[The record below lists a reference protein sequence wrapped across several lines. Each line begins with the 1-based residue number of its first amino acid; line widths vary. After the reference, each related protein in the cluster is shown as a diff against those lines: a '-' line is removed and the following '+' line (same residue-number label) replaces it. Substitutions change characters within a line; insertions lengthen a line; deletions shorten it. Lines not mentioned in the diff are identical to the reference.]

1 MGGAESADFSALSA
15 QTMPKCDNLSPP
27 ARGLR
32 VL

>member
-27 ARGLR
+27 PFCRK